1 MGKVK
6 FCKQSESTMDLDTP
20 SNSHSDSDDQV
31 GEEIV
36 FIKQV
41 QSNELPTSEDHSPK
55 SAKPNFIQLSP
66 STPSPSSTVK
76 GKKNSWD
83 LHEELNWQ
91 LGKTKKKRSGS
102 KSKHAVSNHAGK
114 PMSCKQSKSAMIGLP
129 VEVKTPAMIR
139 AEEIK
144 SSLGCEF
151 PSFVKPLVRS
161 NVSSC
166 FWMGL
171 SGPFSKSHL
180 PEKDTSVILE
190 DESGEQFQVKYI
202 QGRWGLSGGWR
213 SFAMGHKLLEGDV
226 LIFQLVEPNK
236 MKVYI
241 VRANGLTEVDGALS
255 LLNLDA
261 HVKQDDTEKDDADD
275 GTIALDNKK
284 RKRPISLQ
292 LAIVKKNK
300 KASLQKSVPK
310 LTESVVQLENG
321 CEEVGSEPLIGPR
334 FSSSTIR
341 IWDVKSF
348 KHFNILVDGLSIDS
362 EIPKHIRVKYFNLC
376 QSRRAFLHARL
387 FHGLNIKLVSGIISE
402 IVNIA
407 DAIRACTLTTSRNKF
422 EVWEKSLKSFE
433 LVGMNV
439 GFLSARLRRLLSLA
453 IKTEVDVDVKKYVEA
468 KTRKVQADDEIRKLK
483 AKVVELKVASRKLG
497 AFIKALKSK
506 VEGYEHKFQEE
517 VDAPW

>member
-6 FCKQSESTMDLDTP
+6 SGKQSESTLDLDTP
-20 SNSHSDSDDQV
+20 SNSHSDNDDQA

-36 FIKQV
+36 FIKLV

-55 SAKPNFIQLSP
+55 SAKPNFVQLSP

-91 LGKTKKKRSGS
+91 LGKTKKKRSVS

-114 PMSCKQSKSAMIGLP
+114 PMSCKRSKSAMIGLP

-139 AEEIK
+139 AEEIQ

-161 NVSSC
+161 HVSSC

-171 SGPFSKSHL
+171 PVPFSRSHL

-226 LIFQLVEPNK
+226 LIFQLVESNK

-261 HVKQDDTEKDDADD
+261 HVKQDDT
-275 GTIALDNKK
+275 G
-284 RKRPISLQ
+284 
-292 LAIVKKNK
+292 
-300 KASLQKSVPK
+300 
-310 LTESVVQLENG
+310 
-321 CEEVGSEPLIGPR
+321 
-334 FSSSTIR
+334 
-341 IWDVKSF
+341 
-348 KHFNILVDGLSIDS
+348 
-362 EIPKHIRVKYFNLC
+362 
-376 QSRRAFLHARL
+376 
-387 FHGLNIKLVSGIISE
+387 
-402 IVNIA
+402 
-407 DAIRACTLTTSRNKF
+407 
-422 EVWEKSLKSFE
+422 
-433 LVGMNV
+433 
-439 GFLSARLRRLLSLA
+439 
-453 IKTEVDVDVKKYVEA
+453 
-468 KTRKVQADDEIRKLK
+468 
-483 AKVVELKVASRKLG
+483 
-497 AFIKALKSK
+497 
-506 VEGYEHKFQEE
+506 
-517 VDAPW
+517 

>member
-102 KSKHAVSNHAGK
+102 KSKH
-114 PMSCKQSKSAMIGLP
+114 
-129 VEVKTPAMIR
+129 
-139 AEEIK
+139 
-144 SSLGCEF
+144 
-151 PSFVKPLVRS
+151 
-161 NVSSC
+161 
-166 FWMGL
+166 GL